1 MDRDDPMTTSRS
13 MFRSAAAGA
22 RAGMTLI
29 EVILAVVILSGAM
42 LGLANFGR
50 KFQHQTTDSS
60 NQTLASDLATQQLE
74 DIKGYRV
81 YATLVATYNGM
92 TETSFPADPAGYA
105 GFTRTTQAV
114 RTQVNT
120 GATPAS
126 PGNDYITV
134 TVTVTGRALPTPMKK
149 STIIA
154 VF

>member
-1 MDRDDPMTTSRS
+1 MTTARS
-13 MFRSAAAGA
+13 MVRSARAGA

-60 NQTLASDLATQQLE
+60 NQTLASDLATQRVE
-74 DIKGYRV
+74 DIKGFRV
-81 YATLVATYNGM
+81 YATLVATYNGVV
-92 TETSFPADPAGYA
+92 ETSFPTDPVGYA
-105 GFTRTTQAV
+105 GFTRTTAAV
-114 RTQVNT
+114 RTQNAT
-120 GATPAS
+120 GAAPSS

-134 TVTVTGRALPTPMKK
+134 TVTVTGRGLPAAMKK